1 MSQLAPSL
9 PADILPPA
17 PLTYAERNEDHW
29 RRNLAVAVF
38 GSFSTAVSLTMLLP
52 ILPQFV
58 EQLGAG
64 SQAAVIQWS
73 GVAFGATFLGTAV
86 TSPIW
91 GRLADR
97 FGRKP
102 MLVRAA
108 LGMTVFMSLIGVA
121 HSVVQLVVLRL
132 LAGLIGGYN
141 SAATVM
147 VGTQAPSRRAGWA
160 LGVLSTGAVAGSLL
174 GPLVGGLLPEWIGIR
189 ATFFAGGAIIA
200 TAALLTIVL
209 VKEDFDPAVDGRRR
223 TAAAAGTAAAAHRTN
238 YAVVATLI
246 VTAMMVLLANMSIE
260 PIITV
265 YVAHIGVHGDHL
277 TRVAGFV
284 MACSALGSM
293 LTASRLGALAD
304 RIGGWK
310 VIVGCLVV
318 TGLIMIPQALVTNW
332 WALAGLRLVMGM
344 SLAGLLPAISK
355 LARQAVAE
363 GGAGQM
369 LGYLQSAQSAGMVL
383 GPLLGGVVAVHLGL
397 GSVFYVTGAL
407 LIVCALVAE
416 RARRH

>member
-1 MSQLAPSL
+1 MNQPAPSL
-9 PADILPPA
+9 AADILPPA
-17 PLTYAERNEDHW
+17 PLTYAQRNEGHW

-86 TSPIW
+86 TSPLW

-121 HSVVQLVVLRL
+121 HSVVQLAVLRL

-147 VGTQAPSRRAGWA
+147 VGTQAPSTRAGWA

-209 VKEDFDPAVDGRRR
+209 VKEDFDPAADARRG
-223 TAAAAGTAAAAHRTN
+223 AAAGTATASRQTN

-265 YVAHIGVHGDHL
+265 YVKHIGVHGDHL

-310 VIVGCLVV
+310 VIVGCLVA

-332 WALAGLRLVMGM
+332 WALAGLRLAMGM
-344 SLAGLLPAISK
+344 SLAGLLPAINK

-416 RARRH
+416 RARRR

>member
-1 MSQLAPSL
+1 MSQLAPPL

-17 PLTYAERNEDHW
+17 PPTYAQRNEGHW

-86 TSPIW
+86 TSPLW

-108 LGMTVFMSLIGVA
+108 LGMTVFMSLIGLA
-121 HSVVQLVVLRL
+121 HSVVQLVALRL

-147 VGTQAPSRRAGWA
+147 VGTQAPSARAGWA

-189 ATFFAGGAIIA
+189 ATFFAGGGIIA
-200 TAALLTIVL
+200 TAALLTIFL
-209 VKEDFDPAVDGRRR
+209 VKEDFDPATDGRRR
-223 TAAAAGTAAAAHRTN
+223 TAAGAAPASHRTN
-238 YAVVATLI
+238 RAVVATLI

-265 YVAHIGVHGDHL
+265 YIAHIGVRGDHL

-293 LTASRLGALAD
+293 LTAPRLGALAD
-304 RIGGWK
+304 RIGSWK

-332 WALAGLRLVMGM
+332 WALTGLRLVMGM
-344 SLAGLLPAISK
+344 SLAGLLPAINK

-383 GPLLGGVVAVHLGL
+383 GPLLGGAVAVHFGL
-397 GSVFYVTGAL
+397 GSVFYVTGGL

-416 RARRH
+416 RARRQ

>member
-1 MSQLAPSL
+1 MSQLAPPL
-9 PADILPPA
+9 PPAILPPA
-17 PLTYAERNEDHW
+17 ARTYAQRNEGHW

-86 TSPIW
+86 TSPLW

-121 HSVVQLVVLRL
+121 HSVIQLVALRL

-147 VGTQAPSRRAGWA
+147 VGTQAPSARAGWA

-174 GPLVGGLLPEWIGIR
+174 GPLVGGLLPGWIGIR
-189 ATFFAGGAIIA
+189 ATFFAGGGIIA
-200 TAALLTIVL
+200 AAALLTILL
-209 VKEDFDPAVDGRRR
+209 VREDFDPATDGRRP
-223 TAAAAGTAAAAHRTN
+223 TAAAAAPAPHRTDR
-238 YAVVATLI
+238 AIVATLI

-265 YVAHIGVHGDHL
+265 YIAHVGVHGGHL

-293 LTASRLGALAD
+293 LTAPRLGALAD

-318 TGLIMIPQALVTNW
+318 TGLVMIPQALATNW
-332 WALAGLRLVMGM
+332 WTLAGLRLAMGM
-344 SLAGLLPAISK
+344 SLAGLLPAINK

-383 GPLLGGVVAVHLGL
+383 GPLLGGAVAVRFGL

-407 LIVCALVAE
+407 LIACAVVAE
-416 RARRH
+416 RARRR